1 MSHVERVQVSD
12 FKCLSEVDLE
22 CGQFNVLT
30 GRNGTGKTSIL
41 EAIRLAHDP
50 TALESY
56 EAAVGNLIAVGEES
70 LGVELTTL
78 DGSLDFSIER
88 VDSDETY
95 GLVSRTTVRNC
106 VVLSENEES
115 IGYKRQLNEQS
126 GVVES
131 FEEHLRQVGV
141 DLSDSVVRVCSDGFT
156 GTFVSPS
163 SRVRELV
170 VDPDGW
176 DNSLTS
182 EERVATMGIP
192 PGQGFVEDP
201 PDTTEVRFVDRAGSW
216 GKVSDADS
224 ELRRVRVRDF
234 LREHDILPNLESFGF
249 DELVFDEDG
258 SHHAIPYEFLGE
270 GTKTVVEVVWQ
281 LLAEE
286 EIPDVILLEEPE
298 NHLHPGYVKELVVF
312 LIEFA
317 REEDVQLFVTTHNV
331 DFLTEF
337 FNDATVGDH
346 TDWLREEFRLIQ
358 TTELSPKQFDYER
371 AREHVEDLQLDLR
384 GL

>member
-1 MSHVERVQVSD
+1 MSHVERVHISD

-56 EAAVGNLIAVGEES
+56 RSAVGNLIAVGEKS
-70 LGVELTTL
+70 LSVELTTVDDSLRFQL
-78 DGSLDFSIER
+78 DCPDASETHSLMAEAAVGHTMIEKPSELVFLSSYYNDIGEHVEWIEDMFQKTETEPVNMAVRVQTEDYDDFFVSLGSSVTI
-88 VDSDETY
+88 S
-95 GLVSRTTVRNC
+95 
-106 VVLSENEES
+106 LSEMGDRPES
-115 IGYKRQLNEQS
+115 PYEDNTE
-126 GVVES
+126 GVHIRRFGE
-131 FEEHLRQVGV
+131 
-141 DLSDSVVRVCSDGFT
+141 FT
-156 GTFVSPS
+156 GEPPAVEPI
-163 SRVRELV
+163 RL
-170 VDPDGW
+170 VDP
-176 DNSLTS
+176 
-182 EERVATMGIP
+182 A
-192 PGQGFVEDP
+192 GQTP
-201 PDTTEVRFVDRAGSW
+201 VRSPE
-216 GKVSDADS
+216 DS

-249 DELVFDEDG
+249 DELVFDENG
-258 SHHAIPYEFLGE
+258 SHHSIPYEFLGE